1 MARSA
6 WELGFLQPTAE
17 ARSAKVSERSELPLG
32 TKKFT
37 NATQC
42 RGARSTGREMG
53 TPSPLRAL
61 VLVIALL
68 AWPTGTAEPT
78 APAPF
83 LVSVD
88 TPAPARAILAVGADG
103 WDVAP
108 DGWNASLVKIR
119 YAVRAWPTS
128 DATTAPPPPPPTAQ
142 QSPATPPPAPPPL
155 PPCLVDYRV
164 MRIRTTVHSR
174 APWRFSTETS
184 RSTAGPTL

>member
-1 MARSA
+1 M
-6 WELGFLQPTAE
+6 QPIAE

-128 DATTAPPPPPPTAQ
+128 DATTRATAASTHREPIAGHPTARA
-142 QSPATPPPAPPPL
+142 PAAAAVPRGL
-155 PPCLVDYRV
+155 PSSRFGRRHTRV
-164 MRIRTTVHSR
+164 LHGASRPKRRAERRVQPFDRRIRRH
-174 APWRFSTETS
+174 
-184 RSTAGPTL
+184 

>member
-119 YAVRAWPTS
+119 YAVRAWPTCGRHPR
-128 DATTAPPPPPPTAQ
+128 ATAASTHRAANRRPPHRPRPRRCRRASWT
-142 QSPATPPPAPPPL
+142 TEFE
-155 PPCLVDYRV
+155 
-164 MRIRTTVHSR
+164 IRTTVHSR

-184 RSTAGPTL
+184 R